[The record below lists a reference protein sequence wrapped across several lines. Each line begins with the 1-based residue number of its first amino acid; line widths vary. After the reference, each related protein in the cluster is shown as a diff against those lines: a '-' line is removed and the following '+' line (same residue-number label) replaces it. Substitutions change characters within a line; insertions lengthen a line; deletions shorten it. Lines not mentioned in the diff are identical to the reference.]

1 MPQMTDV
8 YLTVTATP
16 NPDNQAE
23 MSDYLGKVMPL
34 LMSAGGKPVNRFKA
48 SKVITGDPGFAL
60 IMIMA
65 FPNAEAIETFF
76 AGDEY
81 RPLIPIRDK
90 AFSRIDI
97 LIMESL
103 S

>member
-1 MPQMTDV
+1 MTDV

-16 NPDNQAE
+16 NPENQAE
-23 MSDYLGKVMPL
+23 MSEYLGKVMPML
-34 LMSAGGKPVNRFKA
+34 VSAGGNLVSRLRV
-48 SKVITGDPGFAL
+48 SQVITGDPGFGL
-60 IMIMA
+60 LMIMA
-65 FPNAEAIETFF
+65 FPSAKAIETFF

-90 AFSRIDI
+90 AFSRMDI
-97 LIMESL
+97 SITVAL